1 MSLLPLSRLILGYHD
16 TRDKISLYTKGSG
29 GVDEL
34 RANLKDE
41 VLYGFVRI
49 DDRYALLAYVSEHV
63 RYVFLHDWRF
73 WASFSVQPG
82 HNAYHHG
89 STPGQLLLVLLDVQ
103 VQMDKN

>member
-1 MSLLPLSRLILGYHD
+1 MHANLCLSYISPSLSRLILGYHD

-49 DDRYALLAYVSEHV
+49 DNHYALLAYVSEHV
-63 RYVFLHDWRF
+63 RYVFLHHW
-73 WASFSVQPG
+73 
-82 HNAYHHG
+82 
-89 STPGQLLLVLLDVQ
+89 LLRLVFCATRP
-103 VQMDKN
+103 